1 MDRDATL
8 DRIIREAFSAGVV
21 FTHRLKEDEKRSHKD
36 MKKKF

>member
-8 DRIIREAFSAGVV
+8 DRIIREAFIVV
-21 FTHRLKEDEKRSHKD
+21 FTQRLKEDEKRSHKD